1 MRHSDTKNL
10 DFRNP
15 LRTAH
20 VYAVRVD
27 FKKFSVALSLC
38 RQ

>member
-10 DFRNP
+10 EFRNP
-15 LRTAH
+15 SRTAH

-38 RQ
+38 RK